1 LRFLF
6 AGYPDLMGKALG
18 IVYRC
23 IATWLIHQAGCTH
36 NTATTGAVTFIQR
49 FGSALNLNVHLTC
62 MDALMPRAQGC
73 AGAAHMLFLD
83 GVYVTCGERGQQVF
97 RRVRAPCKQELD
109 TLLHRISTRL
119 ARFLVTEGVLTQDM
133 ENSYLNLDHL
143 EEDPLQQVHGH
154 SITYRIAVGP
164 HQGRKVFTLQTVL
177 PREEDDRFLLLQN
190 RHTYHPW

>member
-1 LRFLF
+1 
-6 AGYPDLMGKALG
+6 
-18 IVYRC
+18 
-23 IATWLIHQAGCTH
+23 
-36 NTATTGAVTFIQR
+36 
-49 FGSALNLNVHLTC
+49 
-62 MDALMPRAQGC
+62 
-73 AGAAHMLFLD
+73 
-83 GVYVTCGERGQQVF
+83 
-97 RRVRAPCKQELD
+97 
-109 TLLHRISTRL
+109 
-119 ARFLVTEGVLTQDM
+119 VTEGVLTQDM